1 MAVRPVRV
9 MRVGVADRLGR
20 RRNRGET
27 ATGLC
32 AHLRDDTRAALTVVV
47 MGVLHRVSGR
57 NKRGRRHYRLAGL
70 GRLAPRETL
79 YHPPM
84 TAPRSAATQLD
95 PREAKRSLRERV
107 VQARDALPMATRV
120 RYADTIIAR
129 VRAREDF
136 QSARTVLLSLAFR
149 SEWETRP
156 LFNAALALGKT
167 LVVPRVNLGTRMLD
181 LYAIGDLF
189 DAWLGDDQLREPLPA
204 AVAAA
209 FAELE
214 ASGTPIYLHISF
226 FFAATLRPSNM
237 LISMIV

>member
-1 MAVRPVRV
+1 MSSAEPATARRAALAMKLGLLDRPIVPQVLDPLLDAWRTLV
-9 MRVGVADRLGR
+9 ER
-20 RRNRGET
+20 
-27 ATGLC
+27 TG
-32 AHLRDDTRAALTVVV
+32 ALTVVV

-57 NKRGRRHYRLAGL
+57 SKRGRRHYRLAGL
-70 GRLAPRETL
+70 GRLAPPETL

-84 TAPRSAATQLD
+84 TAPRSAATPLD

-156 LFNAALALGKT
+156 LFNAALELGKT
-167 LVVPRVNLGTRMLD
+167 LVVPRVNLAARMLD
-181 LYAIGDLF
+181 LYAIERNVG
-189 DAWLGDDQLREPLPA
+189 R
-204 AVAAA
+204 
-209 FAELE
+209 
-214 ASGTPIYLHISF
+214 T
-226 FFAATLRPSNM
+226 R
-237 LISMIV
+237 